1 MPQHRDR
8 LLPLEGNNQNSMSG
22 FFIAVLAVA
31 VVLGFMILIHE
42 FGHYAVAKLLGV
54 RVEVFSIGFGKR
66 LLGFRRGDTD
76 YRVSAI
82 PLGGY
87 VKMSGENP
95 MDERTGDP
103 GEFLSHPRWHRFL
116 IAIAGPSMNILL
128 AIGLLTFVYMVHY
141 EYPAVLDEPA
151 VIGWVLPDTPAA
163 KAGIQIGDRIAR
175 LDGIE
180 NPTWKQ
186 IDPKEAL
193 SPNQPLEVTVER
205 GGKSYEKTIVPEAYG
220 INQMGF
226 AGWVP
231 KEPNVRV
238 TDLEKGMPADRAGMK
253 IGDEI
258 LTVDGQPIP
267 ALEAMIETLKRTQD
281 KPIAITVRRD
291 GQQKTFTVQPVLA
304 DIPGQRER
312 RYRVG
317 IGSLPMK
324 VTTLPLAA
332 AFRKSIEQN
341 KEGSLL
347 ILELVQKMI
356 QRKIS
361 IRTIEGPIG
370 IGRAAGEAATEKG
383 WTPLMALT
391 AAISLNL
398 GIFNLLPIPILDGGV
413 ILLLFVESIMR
424 RDISLHIKE
433 RIYQAAFVFL
443 VLFAVM
449 VIYNDLAKTL
459 PGMMQRLP

>member
-1 MPQHRDR
+1 
-8 LLPLEGNNQNSMSG
+8 MSG
-22 FFIAVLAVA
+22 FLIAVLAMA

-66 LLGFRRGDTD
+66 LFGFRRGDTD
-76 YRVSAI
+76 YRIAAI

-95 MDERTGDP
+95 MDERTNDP

-116 IAIAGPSMNILL
+116 IAIAGPFMNIML
-128 AIGLLTFVYMVHY
+128 AIGLLTFVYMFHY

-163 KAGIQIGDRIAR
+163 KAGIQIGDRIVR

-186 IDPKEAL
+186 VDPKEAL
-193 SPNQPLEVTVER
+193 SPNQPLDVTIER
-205 GGKSYEKTIVPEAYG
+205 DGKTLEKTIVPEAYG
-220 INQMGF
+220 VNQMGY
-226 AGWVP
+226 AGWDA
-231 KEPNVRV
+231 KEPSVTV
-238 TDLEKGMPADRAGMK
+238 TDLEAGMPAEKAGIK
-253 IGDEI
+253 VGDEI
-258 LTVDGQPIP
+258 LTVDGHPVP
-267 ALEAMIETLKRTQD
+267 AIAAMIEMLKSTKDQ
-281 KPIAITVRRD
+281 AVQITVLRD
-291 GQQKTFTVQPVLA
+291 GQQRTFTMQPVLT
-304 DIPGQRER
+304 DIPGQQEK

-317 IGSLPMK
+317 LGSTPMK
-324 VTTLPLAA
+324 VTSLPFAA

-347 ILELVQKMI
+347 ILELLQKMI

-361 IRTIEGPIG
+361 IRTVEGPIG

-424 RDISLHIKE
+424 RDISLQIKE

>member
-1 MPQHRDR
+1 
-8 LLPLEGNNQNSMSG
+8 MSG

-76 YRVSAI
+76 YRISAI

-175 LDGIE
+175 LDGID

-186 IDPKEAL
+186 VVPKEAL
-193 SPNQPLEVTVER
+193 SPNQPLDVTFER
-205 GGKSYEKTIVPEAYG
+205 NGKSFEKTIVPEAYG
-220 INQMGF
+220 VNQMGF
-226 AGWVP
+226 AGWDP
-231 KEPNVRV
+231 KEPSVTV
-238 TDLEKGMPADRAGMK
+238 TDLEKGMPAEKAGIK

-258 LTVDGQPIP
+258 LTVDGKSIP
-267 ALEAMIETLKRTQD
+267 AIEAMIEALKQTQG
-281 KPIAITVRRD
+281 KPIELTVLRN
-291 GQQKTFTVQPVLA
+291 GQQKTFTMQPVLT
-304 DIPGQRER
+304 DIPGQEEK

-317 IGSLPMK
+317 LGSQPMK
-324 VTTLPLAA
+324 VSALPLGA

-361 IRTIEGPIG
+361 MRTIEGPIG

-424 RDISLHIKE
+424 RDISLQIKE